1 MRNDLSAGRAMMN
14 EPEQSEKERNR
25 EIAQNERERTADSA
39 VRVSSWAIGAAVILG
54 LIALGLAS
62 PWLGH

>member
-1 MRNDLSAGRAMMN
+1 MRKHLAGVAAMN
-14 EPEQSEKERNR
+14 QPEQSKKERNR
-25 EIAQNERERTADSA
+25 EIAQNERERTVDSA
-39 VRVSSWAIGAAVILG
+39 VRVSSWAIGAAIILG

>member
-1 MRNDLSAGRAMMN
+1 MS

-25 EIAQNERERTADSA
+25 EIAQNERERASVSA
-39 VRVSSWAIGAAVILG
+39 VRVSSWAIGIAVILG

-62 PWLGH
+62 SWLGR

>member
-1 MRNDLSAGRAMMN
+1 MMN

-25 EIAQNERERTADSA
+25 EIAQNERERTTDSA

>member
-25 EIAQNERERTADSA
+25 EIAQNERERTTDSA